1 VAAVEAETFTFRRHH
16 KIRQLDFMKKHER
29 QLTAFT
35 VVIFALATTPS
46 LQAGSVF
53 EAPGVPNFHQVDD
66 HVFRGGQPS
75 AQGFESLSLIG
86 VKTVIDL
93 RSGAERLRG
102 EESLVNAAGMHYID
116 VPLNGFTAPTD
127 QQIAT
132 LLSLLD
138 DSSGWPVFIHCR
150 RGADR
155 TGTVIACYRVAHDHW
170 ANEKALT
177 EAKLYRMS
185 RREQKMR
192 HYVLDFTPPQAQT
205 SHPLIPVGH

>member
-1 VAAVEAETFTFRRHH
+1 MGFTKQQQRRSIVLGFLVFTFA
-16 KIRQLDFMKKHER
+16 I
-29 QLTAFT
+29 A
-35 VVIFALATTPS
+35 PS
-46 LQAGSVF
+46 MQAGSVF
-53 EAPGVPNFHQVDD
+53 AAPGVPNFHQVDD
-66 HVFRGGQPS
+66 HVFRGRQPS
-75 AQGFESLSLIG
+75 AHGFKSLSLIG

-93 RSGAERLRG
+93 RSGAEQG
-102 EESLVNAAGMHYID
+102 HDEESVVKTAGMHYIH

-127 QQIAT
+127 QQIGT
-132 LLSLLD
+132 VLSLLD

-185 RREQKMR
+185 RQEQEMR
-192 HYVLDFTPPQAQT
+192 QYRSERSAADDRSRA
-205 SHPLIPVGH
+205 

>member
-1 VAAVEAETFTFRRHH
+1 MG
-16 KIRQLDFMKKHER
+16 FMKKQQR
-29 QLTAFT
+29 RSTAFAIL
-35 VVIFALATTPS
+35 VFAFATASS

-75 AQGFESLSLIG
+75 GHGFKSLSLIG

-93 RSGAERLRG
+93 RSDAERHD
-102 EESLVNAAGMHYID
+102 EESLVKTAGMHYIH

-127 QQIAT
+127 QQIVI

-138 DSSGWPVFIHCR
+138 DSSAWPLFIHCR

-155 TGTVIACYRVAHDHW
+155 TGTVIACYRMAHDHW

-185 RREQKMR
+185 PLEQEMREYILHFR
-192 HYVLDFTPPQAQT
+192 PPQAQA
-205 SHPLIPVGH
+205 SHALIPAVH

>member
-1 VAAVEAETFTFRRHH
+1 MGFTKQLERRS
-16 KIRQLDFMKKHER
+16 KALGV
-29 QLTAFT
+29 L
-35 VVIFALATTPS
+35 VFALSTAPS
-46 LQAGSVF
+46 SQGASVF
-53 EAPGVPNFHQVDD
+53 KAPGVPNFHQVDD

-75 AQGFESLSLIG
+75 AHGFKSLALIG

-93 RSGAERLRG
+93 RSGTEQRHA
-102 EESLVNAAGMHYID
+102 EESAVQTDGMHYIH

-132 LLSLLD
+132 VLSLLD

-177 EAKLYRMS
+177 EARLYRMS
-185 RREQKMR
+185 PLEQEMREYILHFK
-192 HYVLDFTPPQAQT
+192 LPQAQA
-205 SHPLIPVGH
+205 SHALIPTVH

>member
-1 VAAVEAETFTFRRHH
+1 MVFTKQQERRSAALAVLVF
-16 KIRQLDFMKKHER
+16 
-29 QLTAFT
+29 AFT
-35 VVIFALATTPS
+35 TP
-46 LQAGSVF
+46 LMQAASVF
-53 EAPGVPNFHQVDD
+53 EAPGVPNFRQVDD

-75 AQGFESLSLIG
+75 AHGFKSLALIG

-93 RSGAERLRG
+93 RLGAKQG
-102 EESLVNAAGMHYID
+102 HDDEESVVKTAGMHYIH

-132 LLSLLD
+132 VLSLLD

-185 RREQKMR
+185 RQEQEMQQYILSFR
-192 HYVLDFTPPQAQT
+192 PPQAQA
-205 SHPLIPVGH
+205 SRALIPAVH